1 MLKNGTPTINRRRF
15 KREKQIMVQQNN
27 ERNRKVAINSNGING
42 TYQLNTTPDLLD
54 IAITK
59 KHHNANGLLQRTRMT
74 P

>member
-1 MLKNGTPTINRRRF
+1 
-15 KREKQIMVQQNN
+15 MVQKNN
-27 ERNRKVAINSNGING
+27 ERNRKVTINSNGING

-59 KHHNANGLLQRTRMT
+59 KHHNGNGLLQRTRMT